1 MRVLIIS
8 SEFPP
13 GPGGVGTHAY
23 ELARHLERVGN
34 SVVVVCSQNYSSKEV
49 IDNFNKELRF
59 TLITHE
65 QKTNYLVTIF
75 SRLSLVLRAIRTHKP
90 EVVIASGSNSIWVGA
105 IYRYLLGSFKL
116 VVVAHGGELTFS
128 SKIRR
133 SLTRWGCRL
142 ADHIISVSNYTK
154 QYIPDQLPSK
164 ITVIHNGANHFLL
177 QDKKQQRDLKDKY
190 GYSGKHIFLTV
201 GSVSER
207 KGQDIVMKA
216 LRTVIQQYPD
226 TIYLMAGRS
235 NNIEFFK
242 TVARQEGVENNVV
255 FLGSV
260 NNEFL
265 VDLYNMTD
273 LYVIAS
279 RHSSDGDFEG
289 FGISVIEAALCSV
302 PAVVTRDS
310 GLVEAIEEGVTG
322 FSVPSENPEELA
334 KAIIH
339 LMDDGLRI
347 NMGIAARKRAEQNF
361 TWEKVALSYHK
372 VLTSL

>member
-1 MRVLIIS
+1 MIIVN
-8 SEFPP
+8 EFPP

-23 ELARHLERVGN
+23 ELARHLEIIGH
-34 SVVVVCSQNYSSKEV
+34 SIIVVCSQNYSSEQA
-49 IDNFNKELRF
+49 IDNFNKDLRF
-59 TLITHE
+59 TLIDHE
-65 QKTNYLVTIF
+65 KQPNYVFTIL
-75 SRLSLVLRAIRTHKP
+75 SRLSLIFRTIRTHKP
-90 EVVIASGSNSIWVGA
+90 DVVIASGSNSIWVGA
-105 IYRYLLGSFKL
+105 IFRYLLRSFKL

-128 SKIRR
+128 SNIRR
-133 SLTRWGCRL
+133 SLTRLGCRL

-154 QYIPDQLPSK
+154 QYIPDKLPSK

-177 QDKKQQRDLKDKY
+177 KDKNLQEELKYKY
-190 GYSGKHIFLTV
+190 GYSDKHILLTV

-235 NNIEFFK
+235 NNIEFFQAL
-242 TVARQEGVENNVV
+242 ARQEGVENNVV

-260 NNEFL
+260 DNEYL

-310 GLVEAIEEGVTG
+310 GLLEAIEEGVTG
-322 FSVPSENPEELA
+322 FSVPSENPGELA

-339 LMDDGLRI
+339 LMDDSLRI
-347 NMGIAARKRAEQNF
+347 NMGIAARNRAEQNF
-361 TWEKVALSYHK
+361 TWVKVALSYHK